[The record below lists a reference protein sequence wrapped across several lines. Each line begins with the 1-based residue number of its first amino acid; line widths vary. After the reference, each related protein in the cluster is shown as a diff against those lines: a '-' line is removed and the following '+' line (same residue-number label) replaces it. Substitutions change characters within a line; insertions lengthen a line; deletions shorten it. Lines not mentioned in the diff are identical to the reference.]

1 MDHLFRGLYKSK
13 NRIVKANKVKNV
25 VTQIIVVAVHKDHV
39 VLEIQVAK
47 NQRLKRR
54 SLSNSTI

>member
-25 VTQIIVVAVHKDHV
+25 VTQIIVVAVHKDRV

-47 NQRLKRR
+47 NQR
-54 SLSNSTI
+54 